1 MGDTQKILLYLYLKF
16 RWLGN
21 RYIYCSWNVCKKIN
35 ISGFGKQIFGWQ
47 GDGAGL
53 MFNGD
58 QNPNET
64 GHWFAFRESHLAE
77 FGWVTEEGRLLQF
90 KAEIYVWPDNPNS
103 LDSSSSMIYTKA
115 LRFYYE
121 PIAQKAPVQVTTLN
135 YTLHIFCPHKYP
147 FSTVNNQQYAFWQH
161 YFYALDNPFMCFVVI
176 VIGWHQAI

>member
-1 MGDTQKILLYLYLKF
+1 MQVRDGWHPKNFTLSVSEVSMLD
-16 RWLGN
+16 N
-21 RYIYCSWNVCKKIN
+21 RYIDCSWNVCKKIN

-103 LDSSSSMIYTKA
+103 LDSSSQHDLYQSSEILLWAHRAEGTSPSHNSK
-115 LRFYYE
+115 LH
-121 PIAQKAPVQVTTLN
+121 TTHFL
-135 YTLHIFCPHKYP
+135 
-147 FSTVNNQQYAFWQH
+147 SS
-161 YFYALDNPFMCFVVI
+161 
-176 VIGWHQAI
+176 

>member
-1 MGDTQKILLYLYLKF
+1 MQVRDGWHPKNFTVSEVSI
-16 RWLGN
+16 LGN

-103 LDSSSSMIYTKA
+103 LDSNSQHDLYQSSEILLWAHRAEGTSPSHNSK
-115 LRFYYE
+115 LH
-121 PIAQKAPVQVTTLN
+121 TTHFL
-135 YTLHIFCPHKYP
+135 
-147 FSTVNNQQYAFWQH
+147 SS
-161 YFYALDNPFMCFVVI
+161 
-176 VIGWHQAI
+176 